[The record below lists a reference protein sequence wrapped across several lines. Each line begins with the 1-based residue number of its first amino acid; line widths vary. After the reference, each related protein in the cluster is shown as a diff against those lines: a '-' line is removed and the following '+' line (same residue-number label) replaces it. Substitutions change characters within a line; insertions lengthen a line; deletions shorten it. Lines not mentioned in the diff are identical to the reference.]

1 MRPATVFTL
10 LALLVMLG
18 VAGVIFFIQLLQ
30 AT

>member
-1 MRPATVFTL
+1 MRPATIFTL